1 MSEEDLVTRPT
12 RIEGRGE
19 MPLSEHEQKVLT
31 ELEASL
37 STPDPHFGDSLSGI
51 SAYTQKRRNA
61 WWAVVGFVAGLLCL
75 VTFFTSS
82 IVIGL
87 VGLAT
92 MSVSINLVKAG
103 VTIITPTI
111 ARLDSSDGRV
121 ECGLKRRTRTLLSG
135 LRGRH
140 QSVNIVRKSNGF
152 RTANR
157 QRVGR

>member
-1 MSEEDLVTRPT
+1 MSGEDLVTRPT
-12 RIEGRGE
+12 RIEERGA

-37 STPDPHFGDSLSGI
+37 STQDSHFGDSLSGI
-51 SAYTQKRRNA
+51 SACTEKRRNS
-61 WWAVVGFVAGLLCL
+61 WSTVVGFIAGVLCL

-92 MSVSINLVKAG
+92 MFVSIDLVKDD
-103 VTIITPTI
+103 VTFNTAAI
-111 ARLDSSDGRV
+111 ARLDSSDGRF
-121 ECGLKRRTRTLLSG
+121 ECGLESRTGTLLFG
-135 LRGRH
+135 LRDRH
-140 QSVNIVRKSNGF
+140 QSVNIVRKCNGF

-157 QRVGR
+157 